1 MFNANEENLV
11 VDENVVE
18 ESIGEDAAWPE
29 GGAGE
34 DETDDGWEQETD
46 GLPWWRKRRFMFIA
60 GGFAAVVIVLVI
72 VVMLLSGGDDVDTAS
87 GVDGG
92 EVVDS
97 ESVGG
102 IEFDVEDVE
111 AAPAAGDVVSLGEAI
126 AVLDEADRVALLQML
141 GLSEED
147 AAAVGV
153 LDPWRLNKAA
163 VDIPTGLTP
172 WHRAAIKGGLMR
184 GRESGGGMTLG
195 HVAQD
200 VLASLGAVVWPM
212 VQADQALRRI
222 FTQPLVGWDYWG
234 TQGDLLVLDTYLDAA
249 AVASLDV
256 ERSVSEAEFG
266 LSARTRSYVRDT
278 LKGLEPLLRARDIAV
293 EMNEAFADGRG
304 WDTLEPSERSRLGRL
319 AGQEI
324 FEALSDFDRVM
335 MAYGCSVCGELYRNP
350 TGGAPSSA
358 VPASGE
364 GVVDVGV

>member
-1 MFNANEENLV
+1 MFNADEENLV

-18 ESIGEDAAWPE
+18 EGIGEEADAPA
-29 GGAGE
+29 GGSGE
-34 DETDDGWEQETD
+34 DEAE
-46 GLPWWRKRRFMFIA
+46 GLPWWRERRFMFIA
-60 GGFAAVVIVLVI
+60 GGSAAVVIVLVI
-72 VVMLLSGGDDVDTAS
+72 VVLLLSGGDDLDTAS
-87 GVDGG
+87 VEDGG
-92 EVVDS
+92 EVVDG
-97 ESVGG
+97 ESIGD
-102 IEFDVEDVE
+102 IEFNIEDVE
-111 AAPAAGDVVSLGEAI
+111 AAPGAGDVASLGEAI

-147 AAAVGV
+147 AAAVGE
-153 LDPWRLNKAA
+153 LRPWRLNEAA

-172 WHRAAIKGGLMR
+172 WHRWAMTSGGMR
-184 GRESGGGMTLG
+184 NQESGGGTTLG

-200 VLASLGAVVWPM
+200 VLASLGPVVWPM

-234 TQGDLLVLDTYLDAA
+234 TQGDLLVLETYLEAA
-249 AVASLDV
+249 AEASLDV
-256 ERSVSEAEFG
+256 ELSVSEAEFG
-266 LSARTRSYVRDT
+266 LSAQTRSYVRDT
-278 LKGLEPLLRARDIAV
+278 LKGLEPLLRGRDIAV

-335 MAYGCSVCGELYRNP
+335 MSYGCSVCGELYRNP
-350 TGGAPSSA
+350 TGDAPSSA

-364 GVVDVGV
+364 GAGDVGV